1 MTTSILVV
9 EDLEDDYLL
18 LARAFTRAKIP
29 VDLKWAKNGAEAKE
43 MLLDILAV
51 RPNKSLPAFILSDI
65 KMPHVNGF
73 ELLEWIRAQEYL
85 RRLPFIVM
93 TSSSADVDTAKAY
106 DLGANGY
113 IVKPITTQEIEGCAR
128 AIQQFWI
135 LHNKGPTFW

>member
-29 VDLKWAKNGAEAKE
+29 ADLKWAKDGAEAK
-43 MLLDILAV
+43 DILSNIVEV
-51 RPNKSLPAFILSDI
+51 RPNKCLPAFILSDI
-65 KMPHVNGF
+65 KMPLVNGF
-73 ELLEWIRAQEYL
+73 ELLSWIRAQEYL
-85 RRLPFIVM
+85 HRLPFIVM
-93 TSSSADVDTAKAY
+93 TSSSSDVDTAKAY

-113 IVKPITTQEIEGCAR
+113 VVKPITSQEIEACAR
-128 AIQQFWI
+128 AIEQFWI